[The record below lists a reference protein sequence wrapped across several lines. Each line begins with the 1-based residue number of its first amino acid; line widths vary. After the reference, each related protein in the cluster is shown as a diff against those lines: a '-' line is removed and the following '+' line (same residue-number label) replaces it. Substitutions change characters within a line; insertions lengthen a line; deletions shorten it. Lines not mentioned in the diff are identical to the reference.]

1 MGREKTAGKVGARGV
16 MEQNFESHPR
26 MVPLYHYFTFSLVLV
41 LLIWSVVRVV
51 TDFSLDRAMVVVLI
65 VAVVMAGYW
74 ARAFALGVQDRVI
87 RLEERLRMERL
98 LPDDLRARIGELST
112 ADLIALR
119 FAGDD
124 ELADLTRR
132 VLAREFAE
140 PKAIKRAVA
149 RWRAD
154 HQRI

>member
-1 MGREKTAGKVGARGV
+1 MT
-16 MEQNFESHPR
+16 EQSFENHPR
-26 MVPLYHYFTFSLVLV
+26 MVPLYHYFTFTLVLA
-41 LLIWSVVRVV
+41 LLVWSVVRLV

-65 VAVVMAGYW
+65 VAVVMATYW
-74 ARAFALGVQDRVI
+74 ARVFALGVQDRVI
-87 RLEERLRMERL
+87 RLEERLRLERL
-98 LPDDLRARIGELST
+98 LPDDLGARIGELST

-119 FAGDD
+119 FAADD
-124 ELADLTRR
+124 EVADLTRR

-140 PKAIKRAVA
+140 PKAIKQAVV